1 VKTTTE
7 SQPIVRLLR
16 KLVLPLFLVSGAT
29 GLIYEVTWMRLC
41 GAVFGNTVFA
51 ASTVLTAFMLGL
63 ALGSWFFGRRADR
76 AANPLRL
83 YAWLEMAIGVY
94 ALVFPLI
101 LALTDR
107 LYLWF
112 FQTYEP
118 GFTVLNLV
126 RFGVSLAILVLPARH
141 AAGAQRPVGHSDRSQ
156 GRAD

>member
-1 VKTTTE
+1 MKTTTE

-76 AANPLRL
+76 AQRKGRPFSAVGDARPR
-83 YAWLEMAIGVY
+83 WLA
-94 ALVFPLI
+94 P
-101 LALTDR
+101 
-107 LYLWF
+107 
-112 FQTYEP
+112 
-118 GFTVLNLV
+118 
-126 RFGVSLAILVLPARH
+126 
-141 AAGAQRPVGHSDRSQ
+141 
-156 GRAD
+156 